1 MRRQS
6 RQEPVDLSVLALPG
20 KKRSRMSH
28 TAESHVAYGIKLRSS
43 KRRWPA
49 KGLWS
54 CKANALKGALLFR
67 PWPYLVT
74 TEMKFDQTEMNEL
87 EVPRVVQTRAGKP
100 QFIPKFHRNEG

>member
-1 MRRQS
+1 
-6 RQEPVDLSVLALPG
+6 
-20 KKRSRMSH
+20 
-28 TAESHVAYGIKLRSS
+28 
-43 KRRWPA
+43 
-49 KGLWS
+49 LWS

-100 QFIPKFHRNEG
+100 QFIPKFHRLVPGSQRAFLRERSQSLTGGTAVPADSHVHVADGNQVQAETY